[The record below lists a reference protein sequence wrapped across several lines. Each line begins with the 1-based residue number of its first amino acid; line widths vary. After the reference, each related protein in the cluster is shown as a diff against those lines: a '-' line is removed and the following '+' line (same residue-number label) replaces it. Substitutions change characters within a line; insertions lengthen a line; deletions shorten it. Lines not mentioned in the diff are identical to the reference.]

1 VIRFAALQF
10 RIQAAVAFGALV
22 VIAIV
27 LAVTGPHL
35 VTLYDTTIIPCSA
48 HNDCSA
54 ATTALTDTD
63 GAIQV
68 FLNFLLL
75 VVPALIGMFWG
86 APLVA
91 REFET
96 GTYRLAWTQG
106 VTRTR
111 WLAAKLGMGV
121 VASVVVTGLLSLMV
135 TWWSSPIDTVSA
147 KPFDPLYFGVR
158 DLAPVG
164 YAIFA
169 LVLGFSAGLVMR
181 KTIPAMFTALV
192 GFVAAR
198 FVMNSW
204 VRPHLIAPL
213 HRVSTI
219 NGSSPLNMGETPGGF
234 AVTATT
240 RGVLQGDWVYSNQI
254 VDKAGHSPT
263 TAFIDRACPLGHAS
277 AQANYQTCATNLG
290 AKFHLLITYQP
301 ESRYWAFQWYEIA
314 IFIGLAAVVAGF
326 CFVWIRRP
334 S

>member
-1 VIRFAALQF
+1 MIRFAALQF
-10 RIQAAVAFGALV
+10 RIQAAIAFGALV
-22 VIAIV
+22 VIAVV

-35 VTLYDTTIIPCSA
+35 VNLYDTTVVPCSA

-54 ATTALTDTD
+54 ATTALSDTD
-63 GAIQV
+63 GPIQG
-68 FLNFLLL
+68 FLTVLLL
-75 VVPALIGMFWG
+75 AVPALIGMFWG

-111 WLAAKLGMGV
+111 WLASKLGMGV
-121 VASVVVTGLLSLMV
+121 GASVVVTGLLSLMV
-135 TWWSSPIDTVSA
+135 TWWSSPIDAVSA
-147 KPFDPLYFGVR
+147 KSFDPLVFSAR

-169 LVLGFSAGLVMR
+169 LLLGFSAGLVMR
-181 KTIPAMFTALV
+181 RTIPAMFTALV

-198 FVMNSW
+198 FAMNSW

-213 HRVSTI
+213 HRAYPIS
-219 NGSSPLNMGETPGGF
+219 GSSPLNMGETPSGF

-240 RGVLQGDWVYSNQI
+240 RGILPGDWIYSNQI
-254 VDKAGHSPT
+254 VDEAGHSPT
-263 TAFIDRACPLGHAS
+263 TAFIDRACPVGHAS
-277 AQANYQTCATNLG
+277 AQANYQTCAANLG
-290 AKFHLLITYQP
+290 AKFHLLVTYQP
-301 ESRYWAFQWYEIA
+301 ESRFWAFQWYEMA